1 MCELTL
7 EAAGMT
13 REEIEALPTRK
24 TWYGIVGQSESSLT
38 PWKITDNAE
47 VAKASAVIANH
58 EYPSSGPWHVV
69 TLTENLSMPVSTRAR
84 KPGAWPVSCWRLRMG

>member
-24 TWYGIVGQSESSLT
+24 TWYGIVGTYESSLN
-38 PWKITDNAE
+38 PQNLTDDAE
-47 VAKASAVIANH
+47 EARARALIANKDW
-58 EYPSSGPWHVV
+58 PSAGPWRVV
-69 TLTENLSMPVSTRAR
+69 ELLES
-84 KPGAWPVSCWRLRMG
+84 LRTVQP

>member
-7 EAAGMT
+7 TEAGFTPA
-13 REEIEALPTRK
+13 EIAAIPVRR

-69 TLTENLSMPVSTRAR
+69 TLTENLRMPV
-84 KPGAWPVSCWRLRMG
+84 